1 LKILTVIQL
10 TCPSCKR
17 KGRVEISD
25 ESIKNVSRGLLAV
38 NVSPDIICEHSFIAY
53 VDKNLTIRDY
63 FIADFQIEIPEIDSF
78 KLSEAKEI
86 ISKDTLNLDAIKLNL
101 SADLVTHVLKSIFF
115 NKKVAIISDLSFLK
129 ETILNFFKQLING
142 SFDAYISVISE
153 DEYKSNKKDYKE
165 HIVLNGKK
173 VIRDREKII
182 NPKKLKVEKQMVS
195 NFFMEVDPTTS
206 FFGLKN
212 EIRKTFRLSQS
223 IVNFASK
230 YEKDVTIDS
239 ELIIDHI
246 EKEFNIK
253 IDNNYLEFLLEIVDI
268 NFGVKNIRALGI
280 KDYLKYSTTGFR
292 PKL

>member
-1 LKILTVIQL
+1 MTVIGI
-10 TCPSCKR
+10 TCPSCKK
-17 KGRVEISD
+17 KGNIEISD
-25 ESIKNVSRGLLAV
+25 EAIKNVSRGLLAI
-38 NVSPDIICEHSFIAY
+38 NVASNIICDHSFITY

-63 FIADFQIEIPEIDSF
+63 FIADFQIEIPDIAPTEDT
-78 KLSEAKEI
+78 EAKEI

-101 SADLVTHVLKSIFF
+101 SANLITYVLKSIFY
-115 NKKVAIISDLSFLK
+115 NKKIAIISDLSFLNDH
-129 ETILNFFKQLING
+129 IHNFFTQLTDG

-153 DEYKSNKKDYKE
+153 NEYKSNKKDYKE
-165 HIVLNGKK
+165 HIVLDGKK
-173 VIRDREKII
+173 IIRDDKKVI

-195 NFFMEVDPTTS
+195 NFFMEFDPTTS
-206 FFGLKN
+206 YFGLKN
-212 EIRKTFRLSQS
+212 EIRKAFRLSQS

-230 YEKDVTIDS
+230 FKKDLTIDS

-253 IDNNYLEFLLEIVDI
+253 IDKSYLEFLLEIVKI
-268 NFGVKNIRALGI
+268 NFGVTNIRAIGI

>member
-1 LKILTVIQL
+1 MTIIQI
-10 TCPSCKR
+10 TCPSCKK
-17 KGRVEISD
+17 KGNIEISD
-25 ESIKNVSRGLLAV
+25 EAIKNVSRGLLAI
-38 NVSPDIICEHSFIAY
+38 NVASNLICDHSFITY

-63 FIADFQIEIPEIDSF
+63 FIADFQIEIPDIAPTEDT
-78 KLSEAKEI
+78 EAKEI

-101 SADLVTHVLKSIFF
+101 SANLITHVLKSIFY
-115 NKKVAIISDLSFLK
+115 NEKIAIISDLSFLNDH
-129 ETILNFFKQLING
+129 IHNFFTQLIDG

-165 HIVLNGKK
+165 HIVLDGKKIIRDDKK
-173 VIRDREKII
+173 VIK
-182 NPKKLKVEKQMVS
+182 PKKLKVEKQMVS
-195 NFFMEVDPTTS
+195 NFFMEFDPTTS
-206 FFGLKN
+206 YFGLKN

-223 IVNFASK
+223 IVDFASK
-230 YEKDVTIDS
+230 FKKDLTIDS

-253 IDNNYLEFLLEIVDI
+253 IDKSYLEFLLEIVKI
-268 NFGVKNIRALGI
+268 NFGVTNIRAIGI

>member
-1 LKILTVIQL
+1 MTVVQV

-17 KGRVEISD
+17 KGDVEISD
-25 ESIKNVSRGLLAV
+25 EAIKNVSRGLLAV
-38 NVSPDIICEHSFIAY
+38 NVTPNIICEHSFIAY
-53 VDKNLTIRDY
+53 LDKNLSIRDY
-63 FIADFQIEIPEIDSF
+63 FIADFQVEIPEIDSM

-86 ISKDTLNLDAIKLNL
+86 ISKDTLNLDVIKLNL
-101 SADLVTHVLKSIFF
+101 TADLITHVLKSIFF
-115 NKKVAIISDLSFLK
+115 NKKIAIISDVSFLNDH
-129 ETILNFFKQLING
+129 ILNFFRQLTDG

-153 DEYKSNKKDYKE
+153 DEYKSSKKNYKD

-173 VIRDREKII
+173 VIRDEENII

-195 NFFMEVDPTTS
+195 NFFMEFDPTTS
-206 FFGLKN
+206 YFGLKN

-223 IVNFASK
+223 IVDFASK
-230 YEKDVTIDS
+230 FNKDLTIDS

-246 EKEFNIK
+246 EKEFSIK
-253 IDNNYLEFLLEIVDI
+253 IDKSYLEFLLEIVKI
-268 NFGVKNIRALGI
+268 NFGVTNIRSIGI

>member
-1 LKILTVIQL
+1 LTIIQI
-10 TCPSCKR
+10 TCPSCKK
-17 KGRVEISD
+17 KGNIEISD
-25 ESIKNVSRGLLAV
+25 EAIKNVTRGLLAI
-38 NVSPDIICEHSFIAY
+38 NVVADLVCNHSFITY

-63 FIADFQIEIPEIDSF
+63 FIADFQIEIPDIAPTEDT
-78 KLSEAKEI
+78 EAKEI

-101 SADLVTHVLKSIFF
+101 SANLITHVLKSIFY
-115 NKKVAIISDLSFLK
+115 NKKIAIISDLSFLNDH
-129 ETILNFFKQLING
+129 ILTFFTQLIDG

-153 DEYKSNKKDYKE
+153 NEYKSNKKDYKE
-165 HIVLNGKK
+165 FIVLDGKSVVRDDKK
-173 VIRDREKII
+173 VI

-195 NFFMEVDPTTS
+195 NFFMEFDPTTS
-206 FFGLKN
+206 YFGLKN

-223 IVNFASK
+223 IVDFASK
-230 YEKDVTIDS
+230 FKKDLTIDS

-253 IDNNYLEFLLEIVDI
+253 IDKSYLEFLLEIVKI
-268 NFGVKNIRALGI
+268 NFGVTNIRAIGI